1 MPIPYDAAT
10 LLHWTVTDRKYGV
23 GCSVA
28 LRRINDYL
36 TAARNQIRR
45 IKRCRDRRDR
55 MIADMEK
62 SISQTAWQM
71 PLRRRQRTSSQV
83 FRDIHFYFVCWDTI
97 HKMIGFL
104 KDRSGFK
111 VVGDLYKCHRKIL
124 KHYSDVR
131 DHLEHY
137 RERIEGRKK
146 NENLANSWDMGNLEG
161 YVYTINRERY
171 DAGPVSLKQLEKV
184 VSELNIKI
192 YEETSQRYQR
202 MREQDN

>member
-1 MPIPYDAAT
+1 MLINSPAT

-23 GCSVA
+23 GCAVA

-36 TAARNQIRR
+36 IAARNQIRR
-45 IKRCRDRRDR
+45 IKRCRDKKDR
-55 MIADMEK
+55 MIADMEQ
-62 SISQTAWQM
+62 SISQTAWQTL
-71 PLRRRQRTSSQV
+71 PRRRPTTSGQALQE
-83 FRDIHFYFVCWDTI
+83 IHFYFVCWDTI

-124 KHYSDVR
+124 KHYSDAR

-137 RERIEGRKK
+137 RERMEGRKK

-171 DAGPVSLKQLEKV
+171 DAGPVSLKQLEKI
-184 VSELNIKI
+184 VSELNQKVLQ
-192 YEETSQRYQR
+192 EAMPRYQKILEEDR
-202 MREQDN
+202 